1 MNEMIQVFACTYMT
15 FVNKHAQ
22 TISYVNLIFYL
33 YTGYEGSGDGMQNKM
48 HKLCDWVVPLLG
60 FITLYKVHV

>member
-1 MNEMIQVFACTYMT
+1 MYVYMT

-48 HKLCDWVVPLLG
+48 HKPCDWVVPLFG
-60 FITLYKVHV
+60 LYNTI